1 MRTHQEEIKVS
12 SPVPTKS
19 SEMKKITIHKGK
31 EKSLLRYH
39 PWVFSGAICKKDKGI
54 QNGEIVEIYDFAG
67 NFLALGHY
75 HDNSIAARIF
85 SFENLPPDYTFWKDK
100 FIQAVNFRRSI
111 RLLNNPDTTM
121 FRLINGEGD
130 GLPGLIIDM
139 YDGNAVIQFHAYGM
153 YQLRDTFVQILKELF
168 PDIKAIYNKSGLT
181 LTETEDFK
189 PSDELL
195 YGELGPIVAKENGIR
210 FNIDVVGGQKTG
222 FFIDQRDSRAMVGHL
237 AQGHRV
243 LNMFCYSGGF
253 STYALR
259 GGATHVDSV
268 DISRKAIELT
278 EANIALLGTD
288 AQQRHTSHCEDVF
301 EFLEKM
307 PNNAYDLI
315 VLDPP
320 AFAKHHR
327 VKEQGIKGYRSINRK
342 AMEKLQPGGLLFTFS
357 CSQAI
362 SIEDFR
368 TIAFSAAAMEHKRVR
383 IVQQMQHAIDHP
395 VNIYH
400 PEGDYLKG
408 LLLAVE

>member
-1 MRTHQEEIKVS
+1 
-12 SPVPTKS
+12 
-19 SEMKKITIHKGK
+19 MKKIIINKGK

-39 PWVFSGAICKKDKGI
+39 PWVFSGAIGKKDRNI
-54 QNGEIVEIYDFAG
+54 QNGEIVEIYDYAG
-67 NFLALGHY
+67 QFLATGHY
-75 HDNSIAARIF
+75 HENSIAVRIF
-85 SFENLPPDYTFWKDK
+85 SFEQKQPDYHFWKEK
-100 FIQAVNFRRSI
+100 FVQAANFRRSMQ
-111 RLLNNPDTTM
+111 LLNNPDTTM

-130 GLPGLIIDM
+130 GLPGLIIDI
-139 YDGNAVIQFHAYGM
+139 YDDNAVMQFHAYGM
-153 YQLRDTFVQILKELF
+153 YLLRDTFVQILRELF
-168 PDIKAIYNKSGLT
+168 PDLKSIYNKSGLT
-181 LTETEDFK
+181 LAETEGFK
-189 PSDELL
+189 PTDELL
-195 YGELGPIVAKENGIR
+195 YGELRPIIAKENGIS
-210 FNIDVVGGQKTG
+210 FNIDVAGGQKTG
-222 FFIDQRDSRAMVGHL
+222 FFIDQRESRAMVGHL
-237 AQGHRV
+237 SRGHRV

-259 GGATHVDSV
+259 GGASHVDSV

-278 EANIALLGTD
+278 EANIALLGED
-288 AQQRHTSHCEDVF
+288 ALQRHTSYCEDVF

-327 VKEQGIKGYRSINRK
+327 VKEQGLKGYRNINRK
-342 AMEKLQPGGLLFTFS
+342 AIEKLQPGGLLFTFS

-368 TIAFSAAAMEHKRVR
+368 TITFSAAAMEHKKVR
-383 IVQQMQHAIDHP
+383 IVHQMQHAIDHP

-400 PEGDYLKG
+400 PEGNYLKG